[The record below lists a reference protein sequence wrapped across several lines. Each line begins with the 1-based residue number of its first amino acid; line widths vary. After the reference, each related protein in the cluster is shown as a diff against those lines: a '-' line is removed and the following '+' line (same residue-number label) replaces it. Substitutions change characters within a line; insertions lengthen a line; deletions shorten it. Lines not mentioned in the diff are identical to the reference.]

1 MKVFI
6 SQPMRDKTDE
16 QIKEERNRMIERV
29 KELYPSEEIEI
40 IDSFFENAPHE
51 AKPLWFLAE
60 SLSLMSGAD
69 VVVFAQ
75 GWDQYRGCRIENA
88 CARDYG
94 YAVIEM

>member
-51 AKPLWFLAE
+51 AKPLWFLAA
-60 SLSLMSGAD
+60 SLRLMSDAD
-69 VVVFAQ
+69 VVVFAP
-75 GWDQYRGCRIENA
+75 GWDQ
-88 CARDYG
+88 
-94 YAVIEM
+94 